1 MRVTQKVKV
10 PILTYH
16 SIDESGSVIST
27 APEVFRRQMRYLSE
41 NGYQA
46 VTLNEFI
53 GSLSENKTPFLKT
66 VVLTFDDGFQNFFS
80 EAFPVLEGFGFR
92 ATVFL
97 VTDFC
102 GKNNDWAG
110 NPPELPP
117 SKLLSWDEI
126 RQLHKYGIEFG
137 GHSRTHPDLTKI
149 SNSRLAG
156 EVRESKAMI
165 EDHLGGEVA
174 TFAYPFGK
182 FNLPVKQAVADSY
195 KAGVSTNLGKV
206 RAGSDLFSLERV
218 DTYYLSNPKIFSRL
232 SSQTFD
238 GYMFFRQRLR
248 DLKALAGRN

>member
-16 SIDESGSVIST
+16 SIDKSGSVIST
-27 APEVFRRQMRYLSE
+27 APEVFRRQMQYLSE
-41 NGYQA
+41 NGYKA

-53 GSLSENKTPFLKT
+53 SSLSEDKTPFLKT

-80 EAFPVLEGFGFR
+80 EAFPVLEKYGFR

-97 VTDFC
+97 VTEFC

-110 NPPELPP
+110 NPPELPS
-117 SKLLSWDEI
+117 SKVLSWEEI
-126 RQLHKYGIEFG
+126 RQLHGLGIEFG
-137 GHSRTHPDLTKI
+137 GHSRTHPDLTKV
-149 SNSRLAG
+149 SDSRV
-156 EVRESKAMI
+156 ESEIVESKAVI
-165 EDHLGGEVA
+165 ENALGGEVT

-182 FNLPVKQAVADSY
+182 FNPDVKQTVEKSY
-195 KAGVSTNLGKV
+195 KAAVSTNLGKV

-218 DTYYLSNPKIFSRL
+218 DTYYLSNPKIFNRL

-238 GYMFFRQRLR
+238 GYLSFRQIMR
-248 DLKALAGRN
+248 DFKALVTRN